1 MNKRSFQL
9 HVFFLL
15 LTVTFAIIFSNRV
28 IAQYF
33 LTQQLRDQIHVD
45 MGRGLTACSG
55 NMQDKLEFLSC
66 FHAKDDG
73 SLIGGASDFYVLCPK
88 LSDAAEAIQAGVC
101 AMPFTQEPLRQQID
115 GMAAQI
121 ELLRGDRQ
129 GEMWFQARFEDMAHG
144 PVLWLKQSDADVLV
158 ERLWELRDRNLFR
171 VAPIIIILLLVLSW
185 LCVRTLLRPMR
196 VIEQTISNLNDAN
209 LGQANNLQAPYRE
222 FESFVNVYD
231 SLRMRLF
238 DSFSKA
244 RRFASDVSHELRTPL
259 TILRGSAE
267 QLIRDLP
274 TGSDLQVRVR
284 NMGDEVERLIDITEK
299 LLLLSRADANN
310 LGRAFIVEDLSDMLE
325 HLIAQDQDPDPDLD
339 QDPDPSAAPFTLT
352 SSIEPHVLWCC
363 DKTLAKLLIHNL
375 FENAQKYNCIQG
387 WIHVSLK
394 RDGAQFQLSVENSSA
409 SIAADLEVR
418 AFDRFYRGD
427 ASHARQIDGLGLGLS
442 ICAEI
447 AKAHQCSLSLN
458 VTRKKTVLLTL
469 SGPLS
474 TAHG

>member
-1 MNKRSFQL
+1 MKTRSFQL
-9 HVFFLL
+9 RVFVLL
-15 LTVTFAIIFSNRV
+15 LFVAFFIIFSNRV

-33 LTQQLRDQIHVD
+33 LTQQLREQIHID
-45 MGRGLTACSG
+45 MGRGLIACSG
-55 NMQDKLEFLSC
+55 SMQDKPEFLSC

-73 SLIGGASDFYVLCPK
+73 SLISSASDFYVLCPQSS
-88 LSDAAEAIQAGVC
+88 LAPEEMQANAC
-101 AMPFTQEPLRQQID
+101 TIPFTQEPLRQQID
-115 GMAAQI
+115 GVAAQI
-121 ELLRGDRQ
+121 ELLKGNRQ
-129 GEMWFQARFEDMAHG
+129 GDMWFQARYKGMIDG

-158 ERLWELRDRNLFR
+158 GRLWELRDRNLFL
-171 VAPIIIILLLVLSW
+171 VAPIVLTLLILLSW
-185 LCVRTLLRPMR
+185 LCVRMLLRPMR
-196 VIEQTISNLNDAN
+196 LMEQTFSNLNDAN
-209 LGQANNLQAPYRE
+209 LGQASDLQAPYRE

-259 TILRGSAE
+259 TILRGSTE

-274 TGSDLQVRVR
+274 TGSGLQVRVR

-299 LLLLSRADANN
+299 LLLLSRADANS
-310 LGRAFIVEDLSDMLE
+310 LGRAFSVEDLSDMLE
-325 HLIAQDQDPDPDLD
+325 QLIAQDPEPD
-339 QDPDPSAAPFTLT
+339 QDPDTPAVPFTIT
-352 SSIEPHVLWCC
+352 SAIEPHMLWCC

-375 FENAQKYNCIQG
+375 FENAQKYNLTQG

-394 RDGAQFQLSVENSSA
+394 REGPEFQLSIENSSA
-409 SIAADLEVR
+409 SIAADLETR

-447 AKAHQCSLSLN
+447 AKAHQCRLSLN

-474 TAHG
+474 AVHG